1 MCVYS
6 FSQSCLILCD
16 LMGCSLSGSSVHGIF
31 QTRILEWVAISSSRG
46 SFPPRDGTR
55 ISCFSCIAGKFFTTE
70 PHQGSPAMYI
80 YIYTHSYV
88 CYLPTFLP
96 TYYTGSTTIF
106 ICIKLYRRSCF
117 LPLFPVNIPAPAN
130 REKLVPAFCYPFT

>member
-1 MCVYS
+1 MCVDS

-16 LMGCSLSGSSVHGIF
+16 PSDCSLSGSSVHGIF

-46 SFPPRDGTR
+46 SFQLRDGTR
-55 ISCFSCIAGKFFTTE
+55 ISCFSCIAGRFFTTE

-80 YIYTHSYV
+80 YIAISIN
-88 CYLPTFLP
+88 YLPTYLP
-96 TYYTGSTTIF
+96 IIQVVQLSSSVLSYIGDLAS
-106 ICIKLYRRSCF
+106 SPCF
-117 LPLFPVNIPAPAN
+117 SVNTPAPAN